1 MEDLRSEKSGTLI
14 SMAGSTF
21 GTLFRLTTFG
31 ESHGPAVGCILDGCP
46 PGIPLSI
53 EQIQA
58 DMDRRRP
65 GQSRIT
71 TQRREGDEVEI
82 LSGLFEGQ
90 TTGTPLGML
99 VRNTDARSKDYGEM
113 RDLYRPSHADYT
125 YQAKFGVRDYRGGG
139 RASYREAIGRVAG
152 GAVAR
157 QLLQHRCGTEI
168 VGYVRQIADIRGE
181 ANTDTVTRAEVDANI
196 VRCPEPEAAEKM
208 IAAIDAARRDGD
220 SLGGIVELVARNVPV
235 GLGEPVFDKLTA
247 DLAHALMSLPAAR
260 GFEIGEGFG
269 SVTMRGSAHNDSF
282 TMRAGQVH
290 TRTNHS
296 GGIQGGISNG
306 ENILLRVAFKPVATI
321 MQDQETVNMQG
332 EEVTFKA
339 KGRHDPCVLPRAVAA
354 VEAMVALVLADH
366 LLRQTAYGSTDG

>member
-1 MEDLRSEKSGTLI
+1 
-14 SMAGSTF
+14 MAGSTF

-46 PGIPLSI
+46 PGIPLSL

-58 DMDRRRP
+58 DLDRRRP

-82 LSGLFEGQ
+82 LSGLFEDQ
-90 TTGTPLGML
+90 TTGTPLGMM

-157 QLLQHRCGTEI
+157 QLLHHRCGTEI
-168 VGYVRQIADIRGE
+168 VGYVLQIADIRG
-181 ANTDTVTRAEVDANI
+181 AADTDTVTREDVDANM
-196 VRCPEPEAAEKM
+196 VRCPDADVAERM
-208 IAAIDAARRDGD
+208 VAAIDAARRDGD
-220 SLGGIVELVARNVPV
+220 SLGGIVELVVRNVPV

-269 SVTMRGSAHNDSF
+269 SALMRGSAHNDSF
-282 TMRAGQVH
+282 TMRAGQVR

-306 ENILLRVAFKPVATI
+306 ENIVVRVAFKPVATI
-321 MQDQETVNMQG
+321 MQEQETVNTQG
-332 EEVTFKA
+332 EAVTFKA

-354 VEAMVALVLADH
+354 VEAMAALVLADH
-366 LLRQTAYGSTDG
+366 LLRQTAYGHGVSISNSS